1 MANCVIIM
9 GASGTG
15 KSTSI
20 KGLDPKETV
29 VINVLG
35 KKLPFKGSAAVYNTE
50 SKNMFKIDDYKKL
63 NETLLG
69 ISMNAAYVKNVV
81 IDDSMYVMR
90 KEYFTRAKE
99 VGYGK
104 YTELAQHFQSII
116 QTCENLRDDLNIFF
130 MMHCEEIVSDG
141 TIIGY
146 QVATI
151 GKLLLSQYNPVECVP
166 MLLFSAVQYNEQGV
180 ASYGFYT
187 HRCKQGSV
195 EIPAKTPSEMFA
207 ADFIPN
213 DLGYVTKAMNEYYGV
228 A

>member
-50 SKNMFKIDDYKKL
+50 SKNIFKIDDYKKL
-63 NETLLG
+63 NETLLA
-69 ISMNAAYVKNVV
+69 ISANAAYVKNVV

-195 EIPAKTPSEMFA
+195 EIPAKTPSEMFS

-213 DLGYVTKAMNEYYGV
+213 DLGYVTQAMNEYYGV